1 MMHWKRLLLL
11 GLFVPGMAYAQNAAP
26 TPTASLQAAPDVSL
40 SISDAISTA
49 LANNPAYLQVLND
62 ESPAS
67 MAVKSAYATFIPSAS
82 VSGGFNYTGSGSSN
96 FGGTNVVKTSASVG
110 SNYSIDLGWT
120 LDGRTIYEPG
130 RAKAGL
136 RTTQQQIDAAN
147 VQLRTAVLQAYLEV
161 LRTNARID
169 VVTKQVA
176 RNQVFLDLANARN
189 QVGQATLIDV
199 RQAEVTLGQ
208 SKVDLVVAKQQ
219 NADARLDLY
228 RLMGVAAPD
237 PLERVTLTDSFPV
250 ASPAYDL
257 DSLLALAAEVNPTL
271 LAAEAASDASRY
283 ELSAVKSEYFPT
295 LRVQANWSGYT
306 QEYTD
311 TTTLID
317 QAYGSASATAANC
330 TFQNQVIQGL
340 TYGPGGIPGQP
351 NGGIIND
358 CNGFAGLNAAG
369 TALDPAV
376 QQQIINANSVFPWDF
391 TTQPF
396 QVFAGLSLPIFN
408 GLQRETR
415 VSAAKARRDDAMEQV
430 RTEAIQVRTAVTSRY
445 LAVGATYEAIDVAV
459 ANRAAATDQLTLAQD
474 RYRLG
479 SGSAL
484 EVADAENA
492 VQRAEGTYVDAVFA
506 YHRAVA
512 ALAEAV
518 GRPLR

>member
-1 MMHWKRLLLL
+1 MTHWKRLLLL
-11 GLFVPGMAYAQNAAP
+11 ALVVPGVAYAQNPAP
-26 TPTASLQAAPDVSL
+26 APTASLQAAPDARL

-49 LANNPAYLQVLND
+49 LANNPTYQQWLND

-67 MAVKSAYATFIPSAS
+67 MAVKSAYATYIPSAS

-110 SNYSIDLGWT
+110 SSYSIDLGWT
-120 LDGRTIYEPG
+120 LDGRTLFEPG

-147 VQLRTAVLQAYLEV
+147 VQLRTAVMVAYLEV

-250 ASPAYDL
+250 TSPGYNL
-257 DSLLALAAEVNPTL
+257 DSLLTLAAQVNPTL
-271 LAAEAASDASRY
+271 LAAEAASDASKF
-283 ELSAVKSEYFPT
+283 ELSQVKGEYFPS

-311 TTTLID
+311 TTALIN
-317 QAYGSASATAANC
+317 QAYMSAQGSVNNC
-330 TFQNQVIQGL
+330 LFQNDLVNAVGGL
-340 TYGPGGIPGQP
+340 PGWNGNGVTNGVVDNCNTY
-351 NGGIIND
+351 N
-358 CNGFAGLNAAG
+358 GLNASG
-369 TALDPAV
+369 TALDPAL
-376 QQQIINANSVFPWDF
+376 QQQIVNANNTFPWDF

-396 QVFAGLSLPIFN
+396 QIFAGLSLPIFN

-415 VSAAKARRDDAMEQV
+415 VSAAKARRDDALEQV

-506 YHRAVA
+506 YHKAVA